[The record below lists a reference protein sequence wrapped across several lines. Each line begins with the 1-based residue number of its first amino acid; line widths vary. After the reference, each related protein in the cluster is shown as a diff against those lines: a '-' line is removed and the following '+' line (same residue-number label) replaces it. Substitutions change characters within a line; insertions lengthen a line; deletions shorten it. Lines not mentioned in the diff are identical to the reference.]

1 MEIQYLFLTSTLLNG
16 THFNPPGSAMRDGFR
31 INLGSSLLLEEFVEP
46 FRTAYAFII
55 RSKACQEKHWDPNS
69 DVEIE

>member
-1 MEIQYLFLTSTLLNG
+1 
-16 THFNPPGSAMRDGFR
+16 MRDGFR